1 MRKIILMITMVVLSL
16 SQLSAQIKEG
26 KLIFERKINMHR
38 MITDPEMRRNIP
50 EFRSEK
56 FELIFNEQATMFK
69 TLPNEDAPDPFAN
82 SGGGGG
88 TRGMNFMF
96 RMPETN
102 TYTDIASQMQ
112 YEARSIFEND
122 YLIID
127 TLKPNSWKLSD
138 ETKTIA
144 NYVCKKATTSVAPM
158 AFTMRF
164 GGGGGGGDRRGGGG
178 GRNADD
184 TTKQADRKPKE
195 IQLVVWYTEA
205 IPLSIGPD
213 TYSGLP
219 GAILEVDS
227 DNGSNVI
234 SAINYI
240 PKFSAKELKQPTKG
254 KKLNRA
260 QFQTEMQTIMKDMQR
275 GGGFGGIR
283 IRADN

>member
-1 MRKIILMITMVVLSL
+1 MRKMILMITMVVLSL
-16 SQLSAQIKEG
+16 SQTMAQVKEG
-26 KLIFERKINMHR
+26 KLIFERKVNMHR

-50 EFRSEK
+50 EFRTEK

-69 TLPNEDAPDPFAN
+69 TIPNEDAPDPFAN
-82 SGGGGG
+82 SGGGG
-88 TRGMNFMF
+88 TRGMSFMF

-122 YLIID
+122 YLIVD
-127 TLKPNSWKLSD
+127 TLKPNNWKLSE

-164 GGGGGGGDRRGGGG
+164 GGGGGDRRGGGG
-178 GRNADD
+178 RNGED
-184 TTKQADRKPKE
+184 TTRQADRKPKE

-234 SAINYI
+234 SALSYV
-240 PKFSAKELKQPTKG
+240 PKYAAKELKQPTKG

-260 QFQTEMQTIMKDMQR
+260 QFQSEMQTIMKDMQR
-275 GGGFGGIR
+275 SGGFWGMR
-283 IRADN
+283 IRSDN

>member
-1 MRKIILMITMVVLSL
+1 MRKMILLVTMVVLSL
-16 SQLSAQIKEG
+16 SQTMAQVKDG

-56 FELIFNEQATMFK
+56 FELIFNEQATVFK

-82 SGGGGG
+82 SGAPGSGGS
-88 TRGMNFMF
+88 RGMGFMF

-112 YEARSIFEND
+112 YEARSIFENE

-164 GGGGGGGDRRGGGG
+164 GGGDRRGGGG
-178 GRNADD
+178 GRD
-184 TTKQADRKPKE
+184 TTKQAEKKPNE

-227 DNGSNVI
+227 DNGGNVI

-275 GGGFGGIR
+275 GGGMGGMR
-283 IRADN
+283 ISVGGGN

>member
-1 MRKIILMITMVVLSL
+1 MRKMILMITMVVLSL
-16 SQLSAQIKEG
+16 SQTMAQVKEG
-26 KLIFERKINMHR
+26 KLIFERKVNMHR

-50 EFRSEK
+50 EFRTEK

-69 TLPNEDAPDPFAN
+69 TIPNEDAPDPFAN
-82 SGGGGG
+82 SGGGG
-88 TRGMNFMF
+88 TRGMSFMF

-122 YLIID
+122 YLIVD
-127 TLKPNSWKLSD
+127 TLKPNNWKLSE

-164 GGGGGGGDRRGGGG
+164 GGGGGDRRGGGG
-178 GRNADD
+178 RNGED
-184 TTKQADRKPKE
+184 TTRQADRKPKE

-234 SAINYI
+234 SALSYV
-240 PKFSAKELKQPTKG
+240 PKYAAKELKQPTKG

-260 QFQTEMQTIMKDMQR
+260 QFQSEMQTIMKDMQR
-275 GGGFGGIR
+275 SGGFGGMR
-283 IRADN
+283 IRSDN

>member
-1 MRKIILMITMVVLSL
+1 MILLVTMVVLSL
-16 SQLSAQIKEG
+16 SNVTAQVKEG
-26 KLIFERKINMHR
+26 KLIFERKTNLYK

-69 TLPNEDAPDPFAN
+69 TLPSEDAPDPFAN
-82 SGGGGG
+82 SGAPGSGGS
-88 TRGMNFMF
+88 RGMGFMF

-112 YEARSIFEND
+112 YEARSIYEND

-158 AFTMRF
+158 AFTMRI
-164 GGGGGGGDRRGGGG
+164 GGFGGDRRGGGG
-178 GRNADD
+178 GGRNGGD

-195 IQLVVWYTEA
+195 IELVVWYTEA

-234 SAINYI
+234 SALNYI
-240 PKFSAKELKQPTKG
+240 PKYSPKELKQPTKG

-260 QFQTEMQTIMKDMQR
+260 QFQIEMQTIMKDMQR
-275 GGGFGGIR
+275 GGGMGGMR
-283 IRADN
+283 ISVGGN

>member
-1 MRKIILMITMVVLSL
+1 MRKIILMMTIAVLSL
-16 SQLSAQIKEG
+16 SQTNAQIKEG
-26 KLIFERKINMHR
+26 KLIFERKINMYR

-50 EFRSEK
+50 EFRTEK
-56 FELIFNEQATMFK
+56 FELIFNDQATVFK
-69 TLPNEDAPDPFAN
+69 TIPNEDAPDPFAN
-82 SGGGGG
+82 SGGPGGGGG

-112 YEARSIFEND
+112 YEARTIFENE
-122 YLIID
+122 YLIVD

-144 NYVCKKATTSVAPM
+144 NYVCKKATTTVAPM
-158 AFTMRF
+158 AFSMRF
-164 GGGGGGGDRRGGGG
+164 GSGDRRGGG

-234 SAINYI
+234 SALNYI
-240 PKFSAKELKQPTKG
+240 PKYSPKELKQPTKG

-260 QFQTEMQTIMKDMQR
+260 QFQTEMQTIMKDFQR

-283 IRADN
+283 ISAGN

>member
-1 MRKIILMITMVVLSL
+1 MILVITMIVVSL
-16 SQLSAQIKEG
+16 SQTMAQVKEG

-50 EFRSEK
+50 EFRTEK

-69 TLPNEDAPDPFAN
+69 TIPNEDAPDPFAN

-88 TRGMNFMF
+88 TRGMSFMF

-112 YEARSIFEND
+112 YEARSIFENE
-122 YLIID
+122 YLIVD
-127 TLKPNSWKLSD
+127 TLKPNNWKLSD

-164 GGGGGGGDRRGGGG
+164 GGGGGGGDRRGG
-178 GRNADD
+178 RNGED
-184 TTKQADRKPKE
+184 TAKQADRKPKE
-195 IQLVVWYTEA
+195 IQLVVWYTES

-234 SAINYI
+234 SAINYV
-240 PKFSAKELKQPTKG
+240 PKYSPKELKQPTKG

-260 QFQTEMQTIMKDMQR
+260 QFQSEMQTIMKDMQR

-283 IRADN
+283 IRSDN

>member
-1 MRKIILMITMVVLSL
+1 MILLVTMVVLSL
-16 SQLSAQIKEG
+16 SNLMAQVKEG
-26 KLIFERKINMHR
+26 KLIFERKINMHK

-56 FELIFNEQATMFK
+56 FELVFNDKATIFK
-69 TLPNEDAPDPFAN
+69 TLPSEDAPDPFAN
-82 SGGGGG
+82 SGAPGSGGS
-88 TRGMNFMF
+88 RGMSFMF

-158 AFTMRF
+158 AFTMRI
-164 GGGGGGGDRRGGGG
+164 GGGGFGGDRRGGGRNG
-178 GRNADD
+178 GD

-195 IQLVVWYTEA
+195 IEIVVWYTEA

-227 DNGSNVI
+227 DDGSNVI
-234 SAINYI
+234 SALNYI
-240 PKFSAKELKQPTKG
+240 PKYSPKELKQPTKG
-254 KKLNRA
+254 KKMNRA

-275 GGGFGGIR
+275 GGGMGGIR
-283 IRADN
+283 ISAGN

>member
-1 MRKIILMITMVVLSL
+1 MRKIILMITMAVITL
-16 SQLSAQIKEG
+16 SQTIAQVKEG

-56 FELIFNEQATMFK
+56 FELIFSEQATMFK

-82 SGGGGG
+82 SGGPGGG
-88 TRGMNFMF
+88 GGRGMNFMF

-112 YEARSIFEND
+112 YEARSIFENE
-122 YLIID
+122 YLIVD

-158 AFTMRF
+158 AFSMRI
-164 GGGGGGGDRRGGGG
+164 GGGGGDRRGGGG
-178 GRNADD
+178 RIIED
-184 TTKQADRKPKE
+184 TTNQADRKPKE

-240 PKFSAKELKQPTKG
+240 PKFLPKELKQPTKG

-275 GGGFGGIR
+275 GGGLGGIR
-283 IRADN
+283 ISAGN

>member
-1 MRKIILMITMVVLSL
+1 MRKMILMITMAILSL
-16 SQLSAQIKEG
+16 SQTMAQVKEG

-50 EFRSEK
+50 EFRTER

-69 TLPNEDAPDPFAN
+69 TIPNEDAPDPFAN

-88 TRGMNFMF
+88 ARGMNFMF

-122 YLIID
+122 YLIVD
-127 TLKPNSWKLSD
+127 TLKPNNWKLSD

-144 NYVCKKATTSVAPM
+144 NYVCKKATTSVVPM

-164 GGGGGGGDRRGGGG
+164 GGGDRRA
-178 GRNADD
+178 RNSED
-184 TTKQADRKPKE
+184 TSKQADRKPKE
-195 IQLVVWYTEA
+195 IQLVVWYTES

-227 DNGSNVI
+227 DNGANVI
-234 SAINYI
+234 SALNYL
-240 PKFSAKELKQPTKG
+240 PKYSPKELKQPTKG

-283 IRADN
+283 IRSDN

>member
-1 MRKIILMITMVVLSL
+1 MRKMILLITMVVLSL
-16 SQLSAQIKEG
+16 STVMAQVKDG
-26 KLIFERKINMHR
+26 KLIFERKINMHK

-56 FELIFNEQATMFK
+56 FELVFNEQATVFK

-82 SGGGGG
+82 SGAPGSSGS
-88 TRGMNFMF
+88 RGMGFMF

-112 YEARSIFEND
+112 YEARSIFENE

-164 GGGGGGGDRRGGGG
+164 GGGDRRGGGG
-178 GRNADD
+178 GGRNGD
-184 TTKQADRKPKE
+184 TTKQAEKKPNE

-234 SAINYI
+234 SALNYT

-275 GGGFGGIR
+275 GGGFGGMR
-283 IRADN
+283 ISSGN

>member
-1 MRKIILMITMVVLSL
+1 MRKMILLITMVVLSL
-16 SQLSAQIKEG
+16 STVMAQVKDG
-26 KLIFERKINMHR
+26 KLIFERKINMHK

-56 FELIFNEQATMFK
+56 FELVFNEQATVFK

-82 SGGGGG
+82 SGAPGSSGS
-88 TRGMNFMF
+88 RGMGFMF

-112 YEARSIFEND
+112 YEARSIFENE

-164 GGGGGGGDRRGGGG
+164 GGGDRRG
-178 GRNADD
+178 A
-184 TTKQADRKPKE
+184 E
-195 IQLVVWYTEA
+195 IVDLILREEIGHVAIGNYWYRWLCA
-205 IPLSIGPD
+205 
-213 TYSGLP
+213 
-219 GAILEVDS
+219 
-227 DNGSNVI
+227 
-234 SAINYI
+234 
-240 PKFSAKELKQPTKG
+240 
-254 KKLNRA
+254 
-260 QFQTEMQTIMKDMQR
+260 QR
-275 GGGFGGIR
+275 GVDPVTQYAALATTYRAPKLKGPFNVQARLAAGFEPEEIAALQR
-283 IRADN
+283 Q

>member
-1 MRKIILMITMVVLSL
+1 MILVITMIVVSL
-16 SQLSAQIKEG
+16 SQTMAQVKEG

-50 EFRSEK
+50 EFRTEK
-56 FELIFNEQATMFK
+56 FELIFNDQATMFK
-69 TLPNEDAPDPFAN
+69 TIPNEDAPDPFAN

-88 TRGMNFMF
+88 TRGMSFMF

-122 YLIID
+122 YLIVD
-127 TLKPNSWKLSD
+127 TLKPNNWKLSD

-164 GGGGGGGDRRGGGG
+164 GGGGGGGDRRGG
-178 GRNADD
+178 RNGED

-195 IQLVVWYTEA
+195 IQLVVWYTES

-234 SAINYI
+234 SAINYV
-240 PKFSAKELKQPTKG
+240 PKYSPKELKQPTKG

-260 QFQTEMQTIMKDMQR
+260 QFQSEMQTIMKDMQR

-283 IRADN
+283 IRSDN